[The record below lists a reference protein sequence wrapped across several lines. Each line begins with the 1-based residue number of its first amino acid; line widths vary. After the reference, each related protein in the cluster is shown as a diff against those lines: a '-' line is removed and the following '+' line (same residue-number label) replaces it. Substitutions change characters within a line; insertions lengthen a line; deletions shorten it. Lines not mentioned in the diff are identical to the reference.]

1 MNEKT
6 IPDGVLIVNKH
17 AGVTSHDIVGMVRRL
32 YATRAVGHAGT
43 LDPMATGVLVV
54 LLGRAAKATEY
65 LSGCRKRYTARLR
78 LGMTTDTE
86 DTTGAVLTTCA
97 SEALPTP
104 DAVFAACRDF
114 VGEIEQIPPMYS
126 ALKVN
131 GQKLVNLARRG
142 VTVERQ
148 ARPVTVFSL
157 TCTPTET
164 PSDYILDVSCSGG
177 TYIRTLCADIGKRL
191 GCGGVMAA
199 LTRTS
204 ACGFDLEQATDI
216 RTLEFLS
223 PEERLARLIP
233 TEQLFADL
241 PRVVLPAFYDRLC
254 SNGCAVAL
262 EKLRLRLDEHDRVRL
277 YHADGQF
284 FALGEVIL
292 AEGKPAMRCIKTFAL
307 S

>member
-1 MNEKT
+1 MTEKSN
-6 IPDGVLIVNKH
+6 PSGVLIVNKH

-32 YATRAVGHAGT
+32 YETRAVGHAGT

-65 LSGCRKRYTARLR
+65 LSGAPKRYTARLR

-86 DTTGAVLTTCA
+86 DTTGTVLTT
-97 SEALPTP
+97 SGFLPESA
-104 DAVFAACRDF
+104 AVIDVCQNF

-126 ALKVN
+126 ALKID
-131 GQKLVNLARRG
+131 GQKLVDLARRG
-142 VTVERQ
+142 ITVERQ
-148 ARPVTVFSL
+148 PRPVTVFSL
-157 TCTPTET
+157 SCTPTES
-164 PSDYILDVSCSGG
+164 PCDYILDVRCSGG
-177 TYIRTLCADIGKRL
+177 TYIRTLCADIGRQL

-204 ACGFDLEQATDI
+204 ACGFDLEQAVDI
-216 RTLEFLS
+216 PTLEKLS
-223 PEERLARLIP
+223 TEERLTRLIP
-233 TEQLFADL
+233 TELLFAAL

-262 EKLRLRLDEHDRVRL
+262 DKLRLQLDEHSRVRL
-277 YHADGQF
+277 CHADGQF
-284 FALGEVIL
+284 FALGEVVIS
-292 AEGKPAMRCIKTFAL
+292 EGRPALRCIKTFTL